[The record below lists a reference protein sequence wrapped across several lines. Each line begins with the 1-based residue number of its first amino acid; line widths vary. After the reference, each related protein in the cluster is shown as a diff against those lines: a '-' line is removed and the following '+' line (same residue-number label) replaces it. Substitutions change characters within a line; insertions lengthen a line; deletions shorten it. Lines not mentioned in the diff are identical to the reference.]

1 MSKPCINE
9 EENTMGSR
17 VTIDTT
23 FQQVIEMGPKALE
36 VLKKYRLACV
46 GCGGAR
52 NETIAKGAMAH
63 GLDAEELVRDLNNAL
78 KK

>member
-1 MSKPCINE
+1 MSSK
-9 EENTMGSR
+9 
-17 VTIDTT
+17 VTEQTT

-36 VLKKYRLACV
+36 VLKKYNLACV

-52 NETIAKGAMAH
+52 NETMLKGAMAH
-63 GLDAEELVRDLNNAL
+63 GLDAQALIRDLNEAL

>member
-1 MSKPCINE
+1 MAPK
-9 EENTMGSR
+9 
-17 VTIDTT
+17 VTDQTT
-23 FQQVIEMGPKALE
+23 LMQVIELGPKAIE
-36 VLKKYRLACV
+36 VLKKYGLACI

-63 GLDAEELVRDLNNAL
+63 GLNAEELVRELNTAL

>member
-1 MSKPCINE
+1 MASKV
-9 EENTMGSR
+9 S
-17 VTIDTT
+17 DQTT
-23 FQQVIEMGPKALE
+23 LKQVIEMGPNAIE
-36 VLKKYRLACV
+36 VLKKYGLACV

-63 GLDAEELVRDLNNAL
+63 GLDAAELVRELNAAL

>member
-1 MSKPCINE
+1 MSAK
-9 EENTMGSR
+9 
-17 VTIDTT
+17 VTDQTT
-23 FQQVIEMGPKALE
+23 FQQVIDMGPKALE

-63 GLDAEELVRDLNNAL
+63 GLDADELVRDLNSAL
-78 KK
+78 K

>member
-1 MSKPCINE
+1 MPN
-9 EENTMGSR
+9 
-17 VTIDTT
+17 VTEQTT

-36 VLKKYRLACV
+36 VLKKNNLACV

-52 NETIAKGAMAH
+52 NETIVKGAMAH
-63 GLDAEELVRDLNNAL
+63 GLDAQELIRDLNEAF